1 MQKRTKKPQISQV
14 SGSRNVALCWIAA
27 ESYGGGQRKSSE
39 QRGMPLNLHLV
50 NIPCGNVK
58 KNYAVRFQYGLST
71 IMKYAKR
78 GKEYR
83 DLPSIPLMEG
93 RFMFDYGRDDWRRRW
108 DEVFQYE
115 VLHWRSP
122 NGTRLSIDS
131 LITAAHPGLK
141 EDKRGRALFDNSFLW
156 RLREERRRSTEVSKR
171 KRLAKDKNGGGTQ

>member
-1 MQKRTKKPQISQV
+1 
-14 SGSRNVALCWIAA
+14 
-27 ESYGGGQRKSSE
+27 
-39 QRGMPLNLHLV
+39 
-50 NIPCGNVK
+50 
-58 KNYAVRFQYGLST
+58 
-71 IMKYAKR
+71 MKYAKR
-78 GKEYR
+78 GKECR

-141 EDKRGRALFDNSFLW
+141 DDKRGRALFANDFLW
-156 RLREERRRSTEVSKR
+156 KLREERRRSAEVSKR

>member
-1 MQKRTKKPQISQV
+1 
-14 SGSRNVALCWIAA
+14 
-27 ESYGGGQRKSSE
+27 
-39 QRGMPLNLHLV
+39 
-50 NIPCGNVK
+50 
-58 KNYAVRFQYGLST
+58 
-71 IMKYAKR
+71 MKYAKR

-156 RLREERRRSTEVSKR
+156 RLREERRRSGEAKKR
-171 KRLAKDKNGGGTQ
+171 KLHYSETYCTGILRSSENPTQKRAIFGL